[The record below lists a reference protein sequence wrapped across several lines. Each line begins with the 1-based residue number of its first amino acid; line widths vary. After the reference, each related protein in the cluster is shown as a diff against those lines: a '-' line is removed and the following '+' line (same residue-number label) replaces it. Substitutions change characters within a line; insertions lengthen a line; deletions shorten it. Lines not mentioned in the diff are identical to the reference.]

1 MWWFSALRIPLW
13 LGVLITIVD
22 TFTFLFIDKYGLRKL
37 ELLFG
42 ILITTMG
49 VTFGFEYLTSKP
61 DQIAVMKGMFVPW
74 CEGCDS
80 RALLQAVGIVGK
92 TFNIRSYTARSR
104 PIVENLNALFA
115 TGSLQRF
122 VTLLEHPER
131 FRDIEIIPAS
141 SSFVVVLYVMRVSSK
156 YPKHEMFHTKH
167 DRVVIRRCA

>member
-1 MWWFSALRIPLW
+1 MLIFCYRIPLW

-61 DQIAVMKGMFVPW
+61 DQIAVLEGMFIPW
-74 CEGCDS
+74 CVGCDS

-92 TFNIRSYTARSR
+92 TFNIRSYPLR
-104 PIVENLNALFA
+104 L
-115 TGSLQRF
+115 
-122 VTLLEHPER
+122 
-131 FRDIEIIPAS
+131 
-141 SSFVVVLYVMRVSSK
+141 
-156 YPKHEMFHTKH
+156 
-167 DRVVIRRCA
+167 